1 MTTLHIIIS
10 IILALVVTFYFLRW
24 ITATIAMKILKSE
37 RDHYK
42 NLSENLKQINTIRT
56 KYKQLD
62 DVNNDKKYRFEKYM
76 NKDTENL
83 KLEWELE
90 KAEQRENYRLK
101 RIDDLENE
109 IVKLTGNK
117 KRKSG
122 RKPKH
127 IS

>member
-24 ITATIAMKILKSE
+24 ITAGIAMKELKTQ
-37 RDHYK
+37 RDYFK
-42 NLSENLKQINTIRT
+42 NAFEKENSEN
-56 KYKQLD
+56 
-62 DVNNDKKYRFEKYM
+62 FELRIK
-76 NKDTENL
+76 
-83 KLEWELE
+83 LE